1 MKKLVSL
8 LLCALMLISIVPA
21 MTAEVE
27 AESDG
32 VYQRMLRLKDKFPD
46 GKYWNHLVET
56 SSDELDYM
64 TSNKEKFAASITD
77 HPCNSHGISHTVGL
91 YECNYFDGGVQC
103 YGFARYF
110 YYCLFGERVSAGTT
124 IYSSEGIS
132 VGDYVRVDN
141 LVDDGQD
148 HSAVVLSISGNTFT
162 AVECNF
168 QGDPCAIRWGTVKYK
183 MSQVLHYVHA
193 SNYDTINSC
202 VHTYNSL
209 DICTNC
215 GAVYHRYVYCAEDG
229 YFTRNS
235 SYTDTIFVRKT
246 PYSGENKV
254 DEFANGQTFY
264 MHSLGYVTNN
274 SGNKWLVIDRY
285 VDEKGQIHE
294 GTWYTYA
301 ERLQATG
308 DRLIFGKYTSKT
320 VIEETDATLGATL
333 DALSG
338 KLSKVTKVGIDLYNS
353 SGDIIKESPWS
364 TVTFKDGTGY
374 VLFKCSAA
382 EDLNYV
388 LTPGTTYK
396 YRFKAILDGKTYYS
410 DMYTFTT
417 TGSST
422 IDSPIY
428 FGKATGEAANQ
439 AWMLE
444 TNGCVVM
451 KIYSD
456 SIMGYTDVKMFLYDT
471 SGNELAS
478 SDPKSYNFTSNS
490 DHVSFEIGADLNYTL
505 TAGTQYAYL
514 FRAERNGQHYYSD
527 TQFFTTLAHTWGD
540 WYDQSDKYHARACT
554 NNGGVCGN
562 EQYEAHTYGSWVY
575 AEDSHTISCT
585 VCGHTQTGAHSYGDW
600 ISNGGDWCYRHC
612 SDCGYDGHWTLHP
625 YGSWTDD
632 GGENHKAVCAN
643 CGHIK
648 WEAHTYGSWT
658 RVGDNHTRSCTVC
671 GHTQTEAHNYS
682 AWSDDGEINH
692 IATCS
697 DCGYSKYS
705 AHTYGSWVDDGSKNH
720 KATCTV
726 CNHAKYDDHSYN
738 SGVITTEP
746 GCETTGVKTYTCS
759 VCSKT
764 KTETVAA
771 TGHNYSSWTKI
782 SNSEHQRVCSKCSS
796 VEKKSHTWD
805 DGVITTP
812 ATHTQEGVKTY
823 TCSDCNGTRTEAID
837 RITDHSYGQWQ
848 SYDDNQHVKSCVCGH
863 SLYEAHT
870 WDSGK
875 ITTAPTTTTEGERT
889 FTCSECGDKKYVAI
903 PPISEPI
910 PENALLL
917 SISDATASAG
927 NRVSVAISVSNNPGF
942 ISMMLRV
949 SYPTDVLTL
958 VEVQDTGLIPG
969 DTHSDSLTSPYT
981 LTWNNDDTATANIT
995 TNGTLVYLVFEVADD
1010 AAEGTYE
1017 ITASV
1022 PSYGILD
1029 YYADNVVS
1037 AVDAGS
1043 VTVID
1048 YILGDV
1054 DSDGEVT
1061 PRDRMILARYLGDFE
1076 GYGADRVNFSAA
1088 DIDCDG
1094 EVTPR
1099 DRMLLARHLAGMT
1112 GYESLD
1118 SFRK

>member
-8 LLCALMLISIVPA
+8 LLCVVLALSMMPTLVLNAWEYTKQPGNPYGNTQTIDGIVTVPCTTYAWDMAYINSGVSLPSWGNAGNWWTKAQSNSSYQTGSTPKPNSIVVWTGGLYNFGHVA
-21 MTAEVE
+21 YVTAVNGSSITIKEGGNGSHLDTGGVWE
-27 AESDG
+27 RTITGTVGTATKQSDG
-32 VYQRMLRLKDKFPD
+32 SY
-46 GKYWNHLVET
+46 LVIAGYIY
-56 SSDELDYM
+56 LC
-64 TSNKEKFAASITD
+64 D
-77 HPCNSHGISHTVGL
+77 H
-91 YECNYFDGGVQC
+91 
-103 YGFARYF
+103 
-110 YYCLFGERVSAGTT
+110 
-124 IYSSEGIS
+124 S
-132 VGDYVRVDN
+132 VGYDN
-141 LVDDGQD
+141 LGM
-148 HSAVVLSISGNTFT
+148 
-162 AVECNF
+162 C
-168 QGDPCAIRWGTVKYK
+168 K
-183 MSQVLHYVHA
+183 
-193 SNYDTINSC
+193 
-202 VHTYNSL
+202 
-209 DICTNC
+209 NC
-215 GAVYHRYVYCAEDG
+215 GAVKEYIACLDDAGVYG
-229 YFTRNS
+229 RSS
-235 SYTDTIFVRKT
+235 SYSDTIFIRES
-246 PYSGENKV
+246 PYSGDNKASIAPNGLSIS
-254 DEFANGQTFY
+254 DSFAFHVY
-264 MHSLGYVTNN
+264 GYVINEQ
-274 SGNKWLVIDRY
+274 GNKWYVVDRAVINGKLY
-285 VDEKGQIHE
+285 T
-294 GTWYTYA
+294 GTWYTYS
-301 ERLQATG
+301 ERLQTCDDMVA
-308 DRLIFGKYTSKT
+308 FGKYAKYTIIGT
-320 VIEETDATLGATL
+320 NDATLGATL
-333 DALSG
+333 DTVSG
-338 KLSKVTKVGIDLYNS
+338 KLSKVTEEGVMLYNS
-353 SGDIIKESPWS
+353 SGTLLKKFTEHYSFS
-364 TVTFKDGTGY
+364 DGTGY
-374 VLFKCSAA
+374 MWYECVS
-382 EDLNYV
+382 DLGVTLNS
-388 LTPGTTYK
+388 GTTYK
-396 YRFKAILDGKTYYS
+396 YKFYAINDGKTYYS
-410 DMYTFTT
+410 DMYSFTAKT
-417 TGSST
+417 NNSISITPT
-422 IDSPIY
+422 DDKEQLEKY
-428 FGKATGEAANQ
+428 
-439 AWMLE
+439 WLLE
-444 TNGCVVM
+444 TNGCMVM
-451 KIYSD
+451 KIESESTIGTVTLRFTLND
-456 SIMGYTDVKMFLYDT
+456 E
-471 SGNELAS
+471 SGNYIAHTDETVTLNDKTAHAW
-478 SDPKSYNFTSNS
+478 YEF
-490 DHVSFEIGADLNYTL
+490 GADLGVTL
-505 TAGTQYAYL
+505 TAGTTYKYQMSVT
-514 FRAERNGQHYYSD
+514 RGSNVYYSD
-527 TQFFTTLAHTWGD
+527 MITITTRAHNFSG
-540 WYDQSDKYHARACT
+540 
-554 NNGGVCGN
+554 
-562 EQYEAHTYGSWVY
+562 
-575 AEDSHTISCT
+575 
-585 VCGHTQTGAHSYGDW
+585 W
-600 ISNGGDWCYRHC
+600 ISNGGDWCYRKC
-612 SDCGYDGHWTLHP
+612 SNGCNYEDWVKHP
-625 YGSWTDD
+625 FGSWTDD

-648 WEAHTYGSWT
+648 WESHTYGTWT
-658 RVGDNHTRSCTVC
+658 RVGNNHTRSCTVC

-720 KATCTV
+720 KQTCSV
-726 CNHAKYDDHSYN
+726 CNHYNYADHKYD

-782 SNSEHQRVCSKCSS
+782 SDSEHQRVCSKCSS

-823 TCSDCNGTRTEAID
+823 TCSGCNGTRTEAID

-889 FTCSECGDKKYVAI
+889 FTCSECGGKKYVAI